1 MKAVLLAGGLGT
13 RLREETEYKPKP
25 MVAIDG
31 RPIIWHI
38 MKNLSKQGINE
49 FIICLGYK
57 GDMIRDYFI
66 NYEYMNDDIQVNLQN
81 SSITFPQKKNRSED
95 WKVTL
100 VDTGEITLTSE
111 RIMRVKQYVK
121 GETFLC
127 TYGDGLADI
136 NLNHLVDF
144 HDQGASAV
152 TLTAVR
158 PISRFGTI
166 ELLENGQVESFAEK
180 PLHEGWINGG
190 FFIMS
195 PRVFDY
201 LEVGMM
207 LEGRPMEN
215 LARDGQLRA
224 YKHNGFW
231 QPMDTYREAQ
241 ILNSLWTNQQAPWKN
256 W

>member
-1 MKAVLLAGGLGT
+1 LKAVLLAGGLGT

-25 MVAIDG
+25 MVTIDG

-38 MKNLSKQGINE
+38 MKNLSTQGISE

-57 GDMIRDYFI
+57 GEMIRDYFL
-66 NYEYMNDDIQVNLQN
+66 NYEYMNEDIQINLQD
-81 SSITFPQKKNRSED
+81 SSIDFPRAKRSSEN

-100 VDTGEITLTSE
+100 VDTGHNTLTAE
-111 RIMRVKQYVK
+111 RIMNIRSYV
-121 GETFLC
+121 EAENFLC

-136 NLNHLVDF
+136 NLRNLVEF
-144 HDQGASAV
+144 HESNSSAV

-158 PISRFGTI
+158 PTSRFGTI
-166 ELLENGQVESFAEK
+166 ELLASGKVESFAEK

-195 PRVFDY
+195 PEVFDY
-201 LEVGMM
+201 LEAGSM
-207 LEGRPMEN
+207 LESGPMEK
-215 LARDGQLRA
+215 LARDGQLAA
-224 YKHNGFW
+224 YKHEGFW
-231 QPMDTYREAQ
+231 QPMDTYRESQ
-241 ILNSLWTNQQAPWKN
+241 LLNALWANNQAPWKN

>member
-38 MKNLSKQGINE
+38 MKNLSMQGISE

-57 GDMIRDYFI
+57 GEMIRDYFLS
-66 NYEYMNDDIQVNLQN
+66 YEYMNTDIQINLHD
-81 SSITFPQKKNRSED
+81 SSISFPSTKRSSEN

-100 VDTGEITLTSE
+100 VDTGHETLTAE
-111 RIMRVKQYVK
+111 RIMNIRSYVEK
-121 GETFLC
+121 EDFLC

-136 NLNHLVDF
+136 NLYNLVDF
-144 HDQGASAV
+144 HKSKQLAV

-158 PISRFGTI
+158 PTSRFGTI
-166 ELLENGQVESFAEK
+166 ELATDGKVDSFAEK

-195 PRVFDY
+195 PKVFDY
-201 LEVGMM
+201 LKAGSM
-207 LEGRPMEN
+207 LESGPMEK
-215 LARDGQLRA
+215 LARDGQLAA
-224 YKHNGFW
+224 YKHEGFW
-231 QPMDTYREAQ
+231 QPMDTYRESQ
-241 ILNSLWTNQQAPWKN
+241 LLNSLWSNGQAPWKN